1 VDNGAA
7 SQSAAR
13 PINLALT
20 NGLIVLRTAAGPT
33 VSGTLDGDLVV
44 FQADDLHAATR
55 SGWPVG

>member
-1 VDNGAA
+1 
-7 SQSAAR
+7 
-13 PINLALT
+13 LT